1 MAKPPRGKLGPAE
14 SLWSQE
20 GRRRRAEAKKQA
32 SEVGTNMYKAM
43 EKLRNQAIALEVSHS
58 TNGNISSASLNDQW
72 FHQRQ
77 MGMLQ
82 ANRRDPNEY
91 GSMTIE
97 EIHRD
102 QQEMSAMFAP
112 KAEGYQ
118 SEDVAQTEKD
128 ILESMRMD
136 ERMTQYAL
144 GLEEEAAQKQKQL
157 EADMVME
164 ERKRQEME
172 RMNLLQE
179 LMKDRA
185 ESPIYQG
192 ENTGYEMIIEN
203 TASAVKEVGSFVQN
217 AVNLVQ
223 STTNRLKNIALNKI
237 TSGISGAVLGEGR
250 GVENFGAKSEAGN
263 TADDIMDRYN
273 IASFYVD
280 MYQQGGPEGVA
291 IAFTTEQINKVLMN
305 TVGRATHSAILGLE
319 AAAARSSMPVLNSML
334 LNVAVDVV
342 NPSMLIGQFS
352 AFLAVGLVTSIAGA
366 ISEANSNR
374 DRRFL

>member
-1 MAKPPRGKLGPAE
+1 
-14 SLWSQE
+14 
-20 GRRRRAEAKKQA
+20 
-32 SEVGTNMYKAM
+32 
-43 EKLRNQAIALEVSHS
+43 
-58 TNGNISSASLNDQW
+58 
-72 FHQRQ
+72 
-77 MGMLQ
+77 
-82 ANRRDPNEY
+82 
-91 GSMTIE
+91 
-97 EIHRD
+97 
-102 QQEMSAMFAP
+102 
-112 KAEGYQ
+112 
-118 SEDVAQTEKD
+118 
-128 ILESMRMD
+128 
-136 ERMTQYAL
+136 
-144 GLEEEAAQKQKQL
+144 
-157 EADMVME
+157 
-164 ERKRQEME
+164 
-172 RMNLLQE
+172 MNLLQE
-179 LMKDRA
+179 LMTERA

-223 STTNRLKNIALNKI
+223 KTTNRLKNIALNKI
-237 TSGISGAVLGEGR
+237 TSGVSGAVLGEGR